1 MALRFPVVPMKATLA
16 SLPPS
21 ADDANWAYEVKFDG
35 FRTFAFVSGGATRWQ
50 SSSGADVTSKYPEL
64 VGFAAAVNA
73 GGAIIDGELVVLDAE
88 GRPRFELMQQHAAQ
102 VAFYAFD
109 VLQIAGTDTIGL
121 PYEQRRALLAALV
134 ETGQNWMVPAHR
146 VGDGAALLAATAE
159 RGLEGI
165 MAKRLGSPYV
175 PGARSA
181 AWRKVK
187 NRVRVELPVVGFT
200 RGEGARASTFGALL
214 LGRADSG
221 DGRLLYAGGVGSG
234 FTDAMLRSL
243 RARLDVLVTPTCPL
257 AVVPSPRLTGPA
269 TWVQPSLKTVVDIAE
284 FTNDGHVRHA
294 VFVSLSEGFLP

>member
-21 ADDANWAYEVKFDG
+21 SQDDEWAYEVKFDG
-35 FRTFAFVSGGATRWQ
+35 FRTLAFVGGGSTRWQ
-50 SSSGADVTSKYPEL
+50 SSSGADVTAKYPEL
-64 VGFAAAVNA
+64 EGFAAAVNA

-109 VLQIAGTDTIGL
+109 VLQIDGTDTIGL

-134 ETGQNWMVPAHR
+134 ETGPNWMVPAHR

-165 MAKRLGSPYV
+165 MAKRLGSPYL
-175 PGARSA
+175 PGQRSA
-181 AWRKVK
+181 NWRKVK

-200 RGEGARASTFGALL
+200 RGDGARASTFGALL
-214 LGRADSG
+214 LGRADPG
-221 DGRLLYAGGVGSG
+221 GHGLLFAGGVGSG
-234 FTDAMLRSL
+234 FTDAMLHSL
-243 RARLDVLVTPTCPL
+243 RRRLDALVSPTCPL

-269 TWVQPSLKTVVDIAE
+269 TWVQPSLSAVVDIAE

-294 VFVSLSEGFLP
+294 VFVSLV

>member
-21 ADDANWAYEVKFDG
+21 SHDDEWAYEIKFDG
-35 FRTFAFVSGGATRWQ
+35 FRTLAFVSDGRTRWQ
-50 SSSGADVTSKYPEL
+50 SSSGADVTAKYPEL
-64 VGFAAAVNA
+64 EGFAAAVNA
-73 GGAIIDGELVVLDAE
+73 GGAILDGELVVLDAE

-109 VLQIAGTDTIGL
+109 VLQIDGTDTIGL
-121 PYEQRRALLAALV
+121 PYEQRRALLEALV
-134 ETGQNWMVPAHR
+134 EPGTNWMVPAHR
-146 VGDGAALLAATAE
+146 IGDGAALLAATAE

-165 MAKRLGSPYV
+165 MAKRLGSPYL
-175 PGARSA
+175 PGQRSA

-187 NRVRVELPVVGFT
+187 NRVRVELPIVGFT

-214 LGRADSG
+214 LGRAVDDGSG
-221 DGRLLYAGGVGSG
+221 LLFAGGVGSG
-234 FTDAMLRSL
+234 FTDSALQTL
-243 RARLDVLVTPTCPL
+243 RARLDALVVDACPL
-257 AVVPSPRLTGPA
+257 AVVPSARLTGPA
-269 TWVQPSLKTVVDIAE
+269 IWVQPSLTAVVDIAE